1 MKNGKI
7 GFNATDTVIA
17 ILFVIFLAYVFIS
30 NIEIPFTAIHNILQG
45 AEFTT
50 ITESFENS
58 YSQGFPDK
66 NMYIDINGLG
76 HRLLAQREL
85 NGIVKLNNGMLSAAV
100 SALPDTS
107 GFVENADSV
116 KVFSDWMRDR
126 DCNLMYVQVPHKHD
140 IEEDTNW
147 PIGIED
153 YSNENA
159 DIFLKELNIRNV
171 PYLDLRK
178 KFHLEGN
185 LYSKFLR
192 TEHHWNAYGGF
203 SAFRYI
209 CEYLMDEFGEEI
221 DAKVLDTKNY
231 QVDTYKNGS
240 LGYYV
245 SRTGYM
251 FGGFDDFPIIYPKF
265 ETDQTCEIVH
275 KQVLRS
281 GSFYDAIFDQSF
293 TELPWRERGLY
304 GMYIGGD
311 FPLVI
316 HKSETA
322 KNDGTIMIFIDSYG
336 TLVESY
342 LTTVYKNVIAVDLRW
357 ILRNEMNITAK
368 ELVEEYNPSNVIIMF
383 NPNQLGYSGSEQ
395 FQYGFE

>member
-1 MKNGKI
+1 MKNSKI
-7 GFNATDTVIA
+7 SIHVADTVIA

-30 NIEIPFTAIHNILQG
+30 NMEIPFAAIHNVLQG
-45 AEFTT
+45 TEFTA

-76 HRLLAQREL
+76 HRLFAQREV
-85 NGIVKLNNGMLSAAV
+85 NGVVKLNNGMLSEAV
-100 SALPDTS
+100 LAKSDTS
-107 GFVENADSV
+107 GFSRNADSV
-116 KVFSDWMRDR
+116 KVFSDWMRNR
-126 DCNLMYVQVPHKHD
+126 NGNLMYVQVPWKHD
-140 IEEDTNW
+140 AYEDTNW
-147 PIGIED
+147 PVGIKD

-159 DIFLKELNIRNV
+159 DIFLKELSIRDV
-171 PYLDLRK
+171 DYLDLREK
-178 KFHLEGN
+178 LHLEGDI
-185 LYSKFLR
+185 YSKFLR

-203 SAFRYI
+203 SAFQYI
-209 CEYLMDEFGEEI
+209 CEYLRNVFGEEI
-221 DAKVLDTKNY
+221 DTKVIDINNY
-231 QVDTYKNGS
+231 QVDIYRNGS

-265 ETDQTCEIVH
+265 ETNQTCQIVH
-275 KQVLRS
+275 KQIVRR
-281 GSFYDAIFDQSF
+281 GSFYEAIFDQSF
-293 TELPWRERGLY
+293 TKLPWRERGLY

-316 HKSETA
+316 HKSETV
-322 KNDGTIMIFIDSYG
+322 KNDGTIMLFIDSFG
-336 TLVESY
+336 TMVESY
-342 LTTVYKNVIAVDLRW
+342 LTTAYENVIAVDLRW

-383 NPNQLGYSGSEQ
+383 NPNQLGYAESEQ